1 MKISFQFS
9 DHEFSIE
16 IISKYTCFIGKDS
29 GDGKTELLSLIE
41 KSFIHMH
48 YQIFTFVHCVKEVNL
63 NDRYIYR

>member
-29 GDGKTELLSLIE
+29 GEGKTELLSLIE

-48 YQIFTFVHCVKEVNL
+48 
-63 NDRYIYR
+63 